1 MKSLIQ
7 FLAVLLTAFWVVAI
21 ALIAVQNART
31 VSLEFLA
38 FRSVEMPF
46 GFLLAVCIAMG
57 MVATSIL
64 QPTLTFPWRATP
76 WQRRDRNR

>member
-7 FLAVLLTAFWVVAI
+7 FLAVLLIALWVVTI

-31 VSLEFLA
+31 VSLEFLS

-46 GFLLAVCIAMG
+46 GFLLALCIAAG
-57 MVATSIL
+57 MVGTSIL
-64 QPTLTFPWRATP
+64 QSTWTFPWHAIRS
-76 WQRRDRNR
+76 QRRDRS